1 MNLHSVENRV
11 MSAMTMTIM
20 ATAAVMGS
28 AISKEDFSFVALFSV
43 IIIEQCDVLSTML
56 HNNVCCI
63 ISCYVSFVV
72 LPVCCVH
79 RFG

>member
-1 MNLHSVENRV
+1 

-43 IIIEQCDVLSTML
+43 IIIEQCDVLSIYHVT
-56 HNNVCCI
+56 
-63 ISCYVSFVV
+63 
-72 LPVCCVH
+72 
-79 RFG
+79 